1 MVASDVDIHQKKYSI
16 VKKNLGYR
24 AWFYFRMGWTTYFA
38 FILAAINTLTVTYFL
53 AIENYPELMAVFP
66 SFEIYIVI
74 ITSVGIPTLIFVGY
88 SHYKKTNVFK
98 SEVDILVESNPIL
111 RRTTVNAD
119 MNLRFSIKLFDLLLK
134 LSKNKV
140 SEDELNDAKK
150 IQNEI
155 IDLIKNRSLSNELDM
170 NYMNE
175 KMRKK
180 SDYVLPK
187 NPGLV

>member
-1 MVASDVDIHQKKYSI
+1 LVASDVDIHQKKYSI